1 MKPGGVIAA
10 ISLIRSLSHEFIAR
24 ELKGSGTADIAP
36 SHGDILHTL
45 YLTDGVPMKEIAR
58 GIRKKKNTVT
68 VLTDKLVTLGYV
80 RKEDDTTDKRSTR
93 IFLTEKGRALETT
106 FREVSSKLIR
116 RTYRGFSRAEQD
128 ILMAF
133 LERIENNLR

>member
-1 MKPGGVIAA
+1 
-10 ISLIRSLSHEFIAR
+10 
-24 ELKGSGTADIAP
+24 
-36 SHGDILHTL
+36 
-45 YLTDGVPMKEIAR
+45 MKEIAR